1 MLFKA
6 WWDGKEIWSK
16 ANPNIMEIT
25 DDDDDTFAGDMIPS
39 RDEKEDVY
47 SNDELL
53 VKHCS

>member
-6 WWDGKEIWSK
+6 WWGGKEIWSK
-16 ANPNIMEIT
+16 ENPNIMEIT
-25 DDDDDTFAGDMIPS
+25 DDDDTFAGDMIPS
-39 RDEKEDVY
+39 GEEKEDVY

>member
-16 ANPNIMEIT
+16 ANPNIMKIT
-25 DDDDDTFAGDMIPS
+25 DDDDDTFPGDMIPS
-39 RDEKEDVY
+39 GEEKEDVY

>member
-6 WWDGKEIWSK
+6 WWGGKEIWSK
-16 ANPNIMEIT
+16 ANPNIMAIT
-25 DDDDDTFAGDMIPS
+25 DDDDTFAGDMIPS
-39 RDEKEDVY
+39 GEEKEDVY